1 MRDGE
6 VIMSPSQI
14 TNETDIIVTYLDVVH
29 TMWPIALV
37 GMGAAFAR
45 GFKQI
50 MLEQDWEHRLFALL
64 VTCVPS
70 AAFSVI
76 GVLLLPLCMPE
87 SLRITPEIQV
97 GMAGLLGGWGTKVF
111 DIMTRRALNLSIV
124 ELTEPESKE
133 TPHE

>member
-6 VIMSPSQI
+6 IVMSPSHI
-14 TNETDIIVTYLDVVH
+14 TNESDIIVTYLDVIR
-29 TMWPIALV
+29 TMWPIAAV

-50 MLEQDWEHRLFALL
+50 MLEQDWEHRLFAVL

-87 SLRITPEIQV
+87 SLTITPEIQV
-97 GMAGLLGGWGTKVF
+97 GIAGLLGGWGTKVF
-111 DIMTRRALNLSIV
+111 DIMMRRALKLSVV
-124 ELTEPESKE
+124 ELSESESKE
-133 TPHE
+133 TTHE

>member
-6 VIMSPSQI
+6 LTMAPSQI
-14 TNETDIIVTYLDVVH
+14 TNETDIVVTYVDVVL

-70 AAFSVI
+70 AAFSVV

-87 SLRITPEIQV
+87 SMHITPEIQV

-111 DIMTRRALNLSIV
+111 DIMMRRALKLSVV
-124 ELTEPESKE
+124 ELPEPEFKDSTDE
-133 TPHE
+133 

>member
-6 VIMSPSQI
+6 LVMPHSQI
-14 TNETDIIVTYLDVVH
+14 SNETDIIVTYLDVVR

-45 GFKQI
+45 SFKQI

-70 AAFSVI
+70 AAFSVV
-76 GVLLLPLCMPE
+76 GVLLLPLCVPE
-87 SLRITPEIQV
+87 TLHITPEIQV

-111 DIMTRRALNLSIV
+111 DIMMRRALKLSVV
-124 ELTEPESKE
+124 ELSESESKE